1 MLDFL
6 ILLAGVPVLLFLL
19 YVPGAVTLNSLGMR
33 SPYRAAFASR
43 DEWVFAAV
51 LVSLLVTGGVGFV
64 LAEVGLFWWWLILPL
79 VCLLSLVVAMG
90 LGRSEIRP
98 LRLRMLLDLVKVPA
112 PLPLRQAD
120 HRQARLRAMSLALIV
135 VVAVALFS
143 RPAEML
149 RGALDSGVYVNAGV
163 ALGRTGAILQ
173 RDVLMRQL
181 NDDVGEGNELLQGQ
195 SLYRYTLDRLRL
207 SGFYVL
213 DKKAALVLPQH
224 YSLYP
229 VWIGLLYSLFGIWGA
244 LYATPLLMLLLVLAV
259 YYFARYAMSPGA
271 ALLALAL
278 LVLCPVMI
286 WFARYPV
293 SEVLTGLLAFGGFY
307 AFLRMVSLQR
317 EELSSED
324 GGIRGGDK
332 AREDWASF
340 FGVVAGVSLGQLS
353 LARPDFIFYLI
364 PVAGYAL
371 YWRLAR
377 KWRGPYTW
385 FLGSLGLILAQ
396 YALHFAFFGFAY
408 TLDLYHNVIQDVRR
422 LWGPLL
428 LALYVGVLLV
438 FSLDR
443 FYPRLRPTWSVAER
457 WLVRYRW
464 VWAGLLV
471 LAVGGYAAYHYAAG
485 PWLPNMREDNAGRP
499 LAQTVFT
506 TWESYIGAPV
516 DLGERYNLL
525 RIGWYLSPPGIV
537 VGVAGLLRWI
547 WGRLGAGTLLFFG
560 CLLISSFVFIQETY
574 TDAHYIYTM
583 RRYVPVILPALVL
596 GFAWACQ
603 FLWSRVRPRIVGA
616 ALAVLLAGGL
626 ALFFGYTARTI
637 VAHVEEGGAVAQ
649 LTDLANRIPS
659 NTVVIFS
666 NERDEP
672 NVVATPLQYVFGI
685 ESFVANR
692 TYPNIN
698 NNALDG
704 IVTRWRKQGY
714 NVWVLMSA
722 NGGKLHLPSY
732 SLKEEG
738 SWDYAVPE
746 FEQLYYQKPFNVS
759 SAYLPWGLY
768 SVQPQTPPPA
778 WPYRVDIGEMDYP
791 TLVAGWHRQERDD
804 RSSPYWRWTG
814 DQAILRLPWPSS
826 PVTSTL
832 EGGRVNISLRPETP
846 LTGQPFLRTQPL
858 TVTLSLDDTP
868 IGEVLVPPGVEF
880 QEYTVEVP
888 PGLPKGRSPEGY
900 AMLRIASPTWSGLQ
914 AGLSYDARTL
924 GIQVDAV
931 RVGP

>member
-1 MLDFL
+1 MLDL
-6 ILLAGVPVLLFLL
+6 LMLLAGLPVLLVLL

-51 LVSLLVTGGVGFV
+51 LVSLLTTGGVGFV

-79 VCLLSLVVAMG
+79 VCLLSLAVALV

-98 LRLRMLLDLVKVPA
+98 LRLRMVLDLVKVPA
-112 PLPLRQAD
+112 PLPSRQAD
-120 HRQARLRAMSLALIV
+120 HRQARLRAMSLALMV
-135 VVAVALFS
+135 VIAVALFS

-259 YYFARYAMSPGA
+259 YYFARRAMSPGA
-271 ALLALAL
+271 AMLALGL

-307 AFLRMVSLQR
+307 AFLRMISLQR
-317 EELSSED
+317 EEISPED
-324 GGIRGGDK
+324 GEIRGGDK
-332 AREDWASF
+332 VREDWASF

-364 PVAGYAL
+364 PVLGYAL

-377 KWRGPYTW
+377 KWRRPYTW

-422 LWGPLL
+422 LWGSLL
-428 LALYVGVLLV
+428 LALYAGLLLL
-438 FSLDR
+438 FALDR
-443 FYPRLRPTWSVAER
+443 FYPRLRPAWSVAER
-457 WLVRYRW
+457 WAARYRW

-471 LAVGGYAAYHYAAG
+471 LAVGGYAAYHYAIG

-525 RIGWYLSPPGIV
+525 RIGWYLSPLGIV
-537 VGVAGLLRWI
+537 VGVAGLLRW
-547 WGRLGAGTLLFFG
+547 
-560 CLLISSFVFIQETY
+560 
-574 TDAHYIYTM
+574 
-583 RRYVPVILPALVL
+583 
-596 GFAWACQ
+596 
-603 FLWSRVRPRIVGA
+603 
-616 ALAVLLAGGL
+616 
-626 ALFFGYTARTI
+626 
-637 VAHVEEGGAVAQ
+637 
-649 LTDLANRIPS
+649 
-659 NTVVIFS
+659 
-666 NERDEP
+666 
-672 NVVATPLQYVFGI
+672 
-685 ESFVANR
+685 
-692 TYPNIN
+692 
-698 NNALDG
+698 
-704 IVTRWRKQGY
+704 
-714 NVWVLMSA
+714 
-722 NGGKLHLPSY
+722 
-732 SLKEEG
+732 
-738 SWDYAVPE
+738 
-746 FEQLYYQKPFNVS
+746 
-759 SAYLPWGLY
+759 
-768 SVQPQTPPPA
+768 
-778 WPYRVDIGEMDYP
+778 
-791 TLVAGWHRQERDD
+791 
-804 RSSPYWRWTG
+804 
-814 DQAILRLPWPSS
+814 
-826 PVTSTL
+826 
-832 EGGRVNISLRPETP
+832 
-846 LTGQPFLRTQPL
+846 
-858 TVTLSLDDTP
+858 
-868 IGEVLVPPGVEF
+868 
-880 QEYTVEVP
+880 
-888 PGLPKGRSPEGY
+888 
-900 AMLRIASPTWSGLQ
+900 
-914 AGLSYDARTL
+914 
-924 GIQVDAV
+924 
-931 RVGP
+931 